1 MNTLPYLRNFELG
14 GQVALVTGSARGLG
28 LCIARALAGC
38 GARVLINGR
47 NATAAEAAADALRR
61 DGLDAHALA
70 FDVADDAAMAQA
82 FARIDA
88 EHGRLDILVNN
99 VGARNRKTLADTTPA
114 EIRELI
120 DTDLVAGLL
129 LSKLAAE
136 RMVRQGGG
144 RLIAITSVV
153 GEFARAGDAV
163 YPAAKQGLTGM
174 MRALAAEFGG
184 RGITSN
190 AIAPGTFATET
201 NAAMIADPRSA
212 RASRR
217 AIRRAAGASRR
228 KSPAPPCSWP
238 RAPRP
243 MSTDT
248 CWWWTA
254 DCRSSSKERAAT
266 LRAARLRPSEETPH
280 AARYALAGPKGP
292 SFLGRPSGRTLPL
305 PLPLPL
311 PPPPQLVSSWYQTP
325 SASIMRWWPW
335 PAGIMGKQFSCA
347 ATATSRK

>member
-129 LSKLAAE
+129 LSARGRAHGAPGRRPADRHHFRGGRIRARGRRRLSGGQAGPDRHDAGA
-136 RMVRQGGG
+136 GGG
-144 RLIAITSVV
+144 VRRARHHQQRH
-153 GEFARAGDAV
+153 RAGHLRHRDQCRDDCRPSVGPRVAARNPTGRWGEPEEIAGAAV
-163 YPAAKQGLTGM
+163 FL
-174 MRALAAEFGG
+174 
-184 RGITSN
+184 
-190 AIAPGTFATET
+190 
-201 NAAMIADPRSA
+201 
-212 RASRR
+212 ASR
-217 AIRRAAGASRR
+217 AASYVNG
-228 KSPAPPCSWP
+228 
-238 RAPRP
+238 
-243 MSTDT
+243 
-248 CWWWTA
+248 
-254 DCRSSSKERAAT
+254 
-266 LRAARLRPSEETPH
+266 H
-280 AARYALAGPKGP
+280 V
-292 SFLGRPSGRTLPL
+292 
-305 PLPLPL
+305 
-311 PPPPQLVSSWYQTP
+311 LVVDGGL
-325 SASIMRWWPW
+325 SI
-335 PAGIMGKQFSCA
+335 QF
-347 ATATSRK
+347 

>member
-190 AIAPGTFATET
+190 AIAPGTVATET
-201 NAAMIADPRSA
+201 NAAMIADPSVGPRVAA
-212 RASRR
+212 RNPTGRWGEPEEIAGAAVFLASR
-217 AIRRAAGASRR
+217 AASYVNG
-228 KSPAPPCSWP
+228 
-238 RAPRP
+238 
-243 MSTDT
+243 
-248 CWWWTA
+248 
-254 DCRSSSKERAAT
+254 
-266 LRAARLRPSEETPH
+266 H
-280 AARYALAGPKGP
+280 V
-292 SFLGRPSGRTLPL
+292 
-305 PLPLPL
+305 
-311 PPPPQLVSSWYQTP
+311 LVVDGGL
-325 SASIMRWWPW
+325 SI
-335 PAGIMGKQFSCA
+335 QF
-347 ATATSRK
+347 

>member
-1 MNTLPYLRNFELG
+1 MG
-14 GQVALVTGSARGLG
+14 WVCASRGRWP
-28 LCIARALAGC
+28 AV
-38 GARVLINGR
+38 ARVLINGR
-47 NATAAEAAADALRR
+47 NAAAAAAADALRR

-201 NAAMIADPRSA
+201 NAAMIADPSVGPRIAA
-212 RASRR
+212 RNPTGRWGEPEEIAGAAVFLASR
-217 AIRRAAGASRR
+217 AASYVNG
-228 KSPAPPCSWP
+228 
-238 RAPRP
+238 
-243 MSTDT
+243 
-248 CWWWTA
+248 
-254 DCRSSSKERAAT
+254 
-266 LRAARLRPSEETPH
+266 H
-280 AARYALAGPKGP
+280 V
-292 SFLGRPSGRTLPL
+292 
-305 PLPLPL
+305 
-311 PPPPQLVSSWYQTP
+311 LVVDGGL
-325 SASIMRWWPW
+325 SI
-335 PAGIMGKQFSCA
+335 QF
-347 ATATSRK
+347 

>member
-47 NATAAEAAADALRR
+47 NAAAAEAAADALRR

-163 YPAAKQGLTGM
+163 HPAAKQGLTGM

-201 NAAMIADPRSA
+201 NAAMIADPRSVA
-212 RASRR
+212 RVAARNPTGRWGEPEEIAGAAVFLASR
-217 AIRRAAGASRR
+217 AASYVNG
-228 KSPAPPCSWP
+228 
-238 RAPRP
+238 
-243 MSTDT
+243 
-248 CWWWTA
+248 
-254 DCRSSSKERAAT
+254 
-266 LRAARLRPSEETPH
+266 H
-280 AARYALAGPKGP
+280 V
-292 SFLGRPSGRTLPL
+292 
-305 PLPLPL
+305 
-311 PPPPQLVSSWYQTP
+311 LVVDGGL
-325 SASIMRWWPW
+325 SI
-335 PAGIMGKQFSCA
+335 QF
-347 ATATSRK
+347 

>member
-1 MNTLPYLRNFELG
+1 MNTLPYLRNFDLT

-28 LCIARALAGC
+28 FCIARALAGC

-47 NATAAEAAADALRR
+47 NAAAAQTAVDTLKR

-70 FDVADDAAMAQA
+70 FDISDDAAMQA
-82 FARIDA
+82 AFGRVDA

-120 DTDLVAGLL
+120 DTDLVAGMLL
-129 LSKLAAE
+129 AKFAAE

-153 GEFARAGDAV
+153 GELARPGDAV

-174 MRALAAEFGG
+174 VRALAAEFGP

-201 NAAMIADPRSA
+201 NADMVADPKIGPRV
-212 RASRR
+212 ASRNPLGR
-217 AIRRAAGASRR
+217 WGEPEEIAGAAVFLA
-228 KSPAPPCSWP
+228 SPAASYVNG
-238 RAPRP
+238 
-243 MSTDT
+243 
-248 CWWWTA
+248 
-254 DCRSSSKERAAT
+254 
-266 LRAARLRPSEETPH
+266 H
-280 AARYALAGPKGP
+280 V
-292 SFLGRPSGRTLPL
+292 
-305 PLPLPL
+305 
-311 PPPPQLVSSWYQTP
+311 LVVDGGL
-325 SASIMRWWPW
+325 SI
-335 PAGIMGKQFSCA
+335 QF
-347 ATATSRK
+347 

>member
-163 YPAAKQGLTGM
+163 IRRQAGPDRHDAGA
-174 MRALAAEFGG
+174 GG
-184 RGITSN
+184 GV
-190 AIAPGTFATET
+190 
-201 NAAMIADPRSA
+201 
-212 RASRR
+212 RR
-217 AIRRAAGASRR
+217 ARHHQQRHRAGHLRHRDQCRDDCRPSVGPRVAARNPTGRWGEPEEIAGAAVFLAPRAASYVNG
-228 KSPAPPCSWP
+228 
-238 RAPRP
+238 
-243 MSTDT
+243 
-248 CWWWTA
+248 
-254 DCRSSSKERAAT
+254 
-266 LRAARLRPSEETPH
+266 H
-280 AARYALAGPKGP
+280 V
-292 SFLGRPSGRTLPL
+292 
-305 PLPLPL
+305 
-311 PPPPQLVSSWYQTP
+311 LVVDGGL
-325 SASIMRWWPW
+325 SI
-335 PAGIMGKQFSCA
+335 QF
-347 ATATSRK
+347 

>member
-1 MNTLPYLRNFELG
+1 MHR
-14 GQVALVTGSARGLG
+14 A
-28 LCIARALAGC
+28 ALAGC

-163 YPAAKQGLTGM
+163 HPAAKQGLTGM

-212 RASRR
+212 LRVAARNPTGRWGEPEEIAGAAVFLASR
-217 AIRRAAGASRR
+217 AASYVNG
-228 KSPAPPCSWP
+228 
-238 RAPRP
+238 
-243 MSTDT
+243 
-248 CWWWTA
+248 
-254 DCRSSSKERAAT
+254 
-266 LRAARLRPSEETPH
+266 H
-280 AARYALAGPKGP
+280 V
-292 SFLGRPSGRTLPL
+292 
-305 PLPLPL
+305 
-311 PPPPQLVSSWYQTP
+311 LVVDGGL
-325 SASIMRWWPW
+325 SI
-335 PAGIMGKQFSCA
+335 QF
-347 ATATSRK
+347 

>member
-129 LSKLAAE
+129 LSARGRAHGAPG
-136 RMVRQGGG
+136 RRPADRHHFRGG
-144 RLIAITSVV
+144 RIR
-153 GEFARAGDAV
+153 ARGDAV

-201 NAAMIADPRSA
+201 NAAMIADPSVGPRVAA
-212 RASRR
+212 RNPTGRWGEPEEIAGAAVFLASR
-217 AIRRAAGASRR
+217 AASYVNG
-228 KSPAPPCSWP
+228 
-238 RAPRP
+238 
-243 MSTDT
+243 
-248 CWWWTA
+248 
-254 DCRSSSKERAAT
+254 
-266 LRAARLRPSEETPH
+266 H
-280 AARYALAGPKGP
+280 V
-292 SFLGRPSGRTLPL
+292 
-305 PLPLPL
+305 
-311 PPPPQLVSSWYQTP
+311 LVVDGGL
-325 SASIMRWWPW
+325 SI
-335 PAGIMGKQFSCA
+335 QF
-347 ATATSRK
+347 

>member
-1 MNTLPYLRNFELG
+1 MNTLPYLRNFDLT

-28 LCIARALAGC
+28 FCIARALAGC

-47 NATAAEAAADALRR
+47 NAAAAQAAVDTLKR

-70 FDVADDAAMAQA
+70 FDISDDAAMQA
-82 FARIDA
+82 AFGRVDA

-120 DTDLVAGLL
+120 DTDLVAGMLL
-129 LSKLAAE
+129 AKFAAE

-153 GEFARAGDAV
+153 GELARPGDAV

-174 MRALAAEFGG
+174 VRALAAEFGP

-201 NAAMIADPRSA
+201 NADMVADPKIGPRV
-212 RASRR
+212 ASRNPLGR
-217 AIRRAAGASRR
+217 WGEPEEIAGAAVFLA
-228 KSPAPPCSWP
+228 SPAASYVNG
-238 RAPRP
+238 
-243 MSTDT
+243 
-248 CWWWTA
+248 
-254 DCRSSSKERAAT
+254 
-266 LRAARLRPSEETPH
+266 H
-280 AARYALAGPKGP
+280 V
-292 SFLGRPSGRTLPL
+292 
-305 PLPLPL
+305 
-311 PPPPQLVSSWYQTP
+311 LVVDGGL
-325 SASIMRWWPW
+325 SI
-335 PAGIMGKQFSCA
+335 QF
-347 ATATSRK
+347 

>member
-47 NATAAEAAADALRR
+47 NAAAAEAAADALRR

-163 YPAAKQGLTGM
+163 
-174 MRALAAEFGG
+174 
-184 RGITSN
+184 
-190 AIAPGTFATET
+190 
-201 NAAMIADPRSA
+201 
-212 RASRR
+212 
-217 AIRRAAGASRR
+217 IRRPSR
-228 KSPAPPCSWP
+228 A
-238 RAPRP
+238 
-243 MSTDT
+243 
-248 CWWWTA
+248 
-254 DCRSSSKERAAT
+254 
-266 LRAARLRPSEETPH
+266 
-280 AARYALAGPKGP
+280 
-292 SFLGRPSGRTLPL
+292 
-305 PLPLPL
+305 
-311 PPPPQLVSSWYQTP
+311 
-325 SASIMRWWPW
+325 
-335 PAGIMGKQFSCA
+335 
-347 ATATSRK
+347 

>member
-38 GARVLINGR
+38 ARVLINGR

-201 NAAMIADPRSA
+201 NAAMIADPSVGPRRGAQSDGPLGRAGGNRRRRRVPGLA
-212 RASRR
+212 RRVLCQRTRAGGGRR
-217 AIRRAAGASRR
+217 TVDPVLR
-228 KSPAPPCSWP
+228 
-238 RAPRP
+238 
-243 MSTDT
+243 
-248 CWWWTA
+248 
-254 DCRSSSKERAAT
+254 ERAAT
-266 LRAARLRPSEETPH
+266 LRAARCGPARETPTPRATRCWPQGAVLR
-280 AARYALAGPKGP
+280 AAQRKATATATASAPA
-292 SFLGRPSGRTLPL
+292 
-305 PLPLPL
+305 
-311 PPPPQLVSSWYQTP
+311 
-325 SASIMRWWPW
+325 SASARLVLVPD
-335 PAGIMGKQFSCA
+335 AFGQHHALVAVAGGIMGKQFSCA

>member
-38 GARVLINGR
+38 GARVINGR
-47 NATAAEAAADALRR
+47 NARQAAADALRR

-144 RLIAITSVV
+144 
-153 GEFARAGDAV
+153 G
-163 YPAAKQGLTGM
+163 
-174 MRALAAEFGG
+174 
-184 RGITSN
+184 
-190 AIAPGTFATET
+190 
-201 NAAMIADPRSA
+201 
-212 RASRR
+212 
-217 AIRRAAGASRR
+217 
-228 KSPAPPCSWP
+228 
-238 RAPRP
+238 
-243 MSTDT
+243 
-248 CWWWTA
+248 
-254 DCRSSSKERAAT
+254 
-266 LRAARLRPSEETPH
+266 
-280 AARYALAGPKGP
+280 
-292 SFLGRPSGRTLPL
+292 
-305 PLPLPL
+305 
-311 PPPPQLVSSWYQTP
+311 
-325 SASIMRWWPW
+325 
-335 PAGIMGKQFSCA
+335 
-347 ATATSRK
+347 